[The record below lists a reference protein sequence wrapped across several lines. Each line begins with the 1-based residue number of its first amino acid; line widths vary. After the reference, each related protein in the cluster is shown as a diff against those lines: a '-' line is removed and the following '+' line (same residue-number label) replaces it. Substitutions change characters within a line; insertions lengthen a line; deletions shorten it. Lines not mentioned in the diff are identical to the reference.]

1 MSSPFP
7 NTPLV
12 CVTLSIHLGIP
23 CVPPLSPQTLRL
35 SSAPSFPGFIPWTL
49 LCHCPLMPPACWSS
63 MPGPS
68 CAFPVELLCV
78 CVCVSENVC
87 VLVLL
92 WLLPIGL
99 RECCVHH
106 HHGSQQTKVAKTE
119 TSPSDKLNAFPLCK
133 QLATFESHQF
143 YKEQFSRPNWSLCKP
158 RAAKICPLSS
168 SQTNL
173 WHPPKRSA
181 HSMFNMTQ
189 SCGLLHFKKKLNPSL
204 LQLS

>member
-12 CVTLSIHLGIP
+12 CVTLSIHLGIS

-49 LCHCPLMPPACWSS
+49 LCHCPLTPPACWSS

-68 CAFPVELLCV
+68 CAFPAELLCV

-106 HHGSQQTKVAKTE
+106 HHGSQQTKVPPPVISSMLFHCASSWPLLNHI
-119 TSPSDKLNAFPLCK
+119 TSIKNNFQGLIGHCANPG
-133 QLATFESHQF
+133 QLK
-143 YKEQFSRPNWSLCKP
+143 YVP
-158 RAAKICPLSS
+158 
-168 SQTNL
+168 
-173 WHPPKRSA
+173 
-181 HSMFNMTQ
+181 
-189 SCGLLHFKKKLNPSL
+189 
-204 LQLS
+204 